1 MSSKK
6 PADFLQSLAQAL
18 NFDLGDLA
26 SLATETNFEITIQ
39 ENPITIV
46 FETRENRP
54 SRVVFCA
61 SLGDTPE
68 HLRERLATLFL
79 EANHLW
85 SATMDATVSMN
96 CDTGEALMAHQLLTD
111 GLTSEFFINEF
122 LIFADAYQQWK
133 LLLTDLCTPLAE
145 SAALPV

>member
-6 PADFLQSLAQAL
+6 PIDFLQSLAQAL
-18 NFDLGDLA
+18 NFDLGDLK

-54 SRVVFCA
+54 SRVIFCS
-61 SLGDTPE
+61 SLGNTPE
-68 HLRERLATLFL
+68 HLRGRLATLFL

-96 CDTGEALMAHQLLTD
+96 GDTGEALMAHQLLTN
-111 GLTSEFFINEF
+111 GLSSENFINEF
-122 LIFADAYQQWK
+122 LIFAEAYQQWK
-133 LLLTDLCTPLAE
+133 LLLADLCAPLAE
-145 SAALPV
+145 NIGLPV